1 MKKSTR
7 NADARSKS
15 TTKRPFKSAYAVE
28 KHDENEKVAPPPPPV
43 ANSSSANE
51 EEEEEEEGEEI
62 LEGFPQDEAKNEE
75 TTVCVAKA
83 ADDTKEDENENALM
97 VDTKENVMDNVLEEP
112 LEIISREFFEK
123 KVSAMPA
130 VDYALVNAQIETMVS
145 RTLEILNEGKRAK
158 CSPLMESIF
167 GSLDYDRFG
176 SENSGWPGFETEER
190 NFQELV
196 KKRIDA
202 FVERC
207 QVDIEKENRQ
217 RGGTKKSSLSTITTK
232 NKIKN
237 VHRHPRAMKPWLVS
251 A

>member
-28 KHDENEKVAPPPPPV
+28 KHDENEKVAPSPPPV
-43 ANSSSANE
+43 LNSSSANE
-51 EEEEEEEGEEI
+51 EEEEEGEEEI

-75 TTVCVAKA
+75 TTVCVVKA
-83 ADDTKEDENENALM
+83 ADDTKEDEKENELM
-97 VDTKENVMDNVLEEP
+97 EDTKENVMDNVLEEP
-112 LEIISREFFEK
+112 LEIISREFCEK
-123 KVSAMPA
+123 KVSATPA
-130 VDYALVNAQIETMVS
+130 VDYALVNAQIETMIS

-167 GSLDYDRFG
+167 GSLDDYRFG
-176 SENSGWPGFETEER
+176 SENLGWPGFETEER

-217 RGGTKKSSLSTITTK
+217 RGGTKKSSVSTITTK
-232 NKIKN
+232 KKIKN

>member
-51 EEEEEEEGEEI
+51 EEEEEEEEGEEI

-97 VDTKENVMDNVLEEP
+97 EDTKENVMDNVLEEP

-123 KVSAMPA
+123 KVSATPA

-217 RGGTKKSSLSTITTK
+217 RGGTKKSSVSTITTK
-232 NKIKN
+232 KRLKTCIDI
-237 VHRHPRAMKPWLVS
+237 HAR
-251 A
+251 